1 MSRKNKKGSLLPAEM
16 QGLDPEAIALCP
28 LDGRY
33 PDIRDLLAPYFSEY
47 ALVKN
52 RVLVEVAWL
61 TFLLE
66 HVYDSNEILSNFPKD
81 KIPEIMKIYNEF
93 DAIAFNRVKAI
104 EFEIRHDVNAAQ
116 RYVAEQLVARGMGEI
131 SSFVHIGCTSEDI
144 TNVAYAN
151 MLKEAL
157 CNVWLPKAYDLINI
171 LGVFAKE
178 YADVPMLAHTHGQPA
193 TPTTVGKE
201 FAVFVWRLQ
210 NSLEHLE
217 SVEILAKFNGA
228 TGNYSAIS
236 VALPGYDWPKLCS
249 DFIEL
254 KMDLTFNPVT
264 TQIESHDYM
273 ARLFNEVADFC
284 GILLDFVRDIWQY
297 ICLRY
302 FGQKPVEGEV
312 GSSTMPHKVNPIFF
326 ENAEGNLIVAIALC
340 RALADSL
347 VISRMQRDL
356 SDSTKQR
363 NIGLI
368 FGYSLKAIL
377 ETIKGLSRVIIN
389 QQILSGDLDGNWEV
403 LAEAI
408 QQVLR
413 TTGDPKAYDK
423 VKALTRGK
431 EIDRVDILSL
441 IEHCDELSDEQ
452 REMLL
457 DLTPAKYTGYAGEIA
472 NFVASLIS

>member
-1 MSRKNKKGSLLPAEM
+1 MSEKNKKDSLLPAEM
-16 QGLDPEAIALCP
+16 QGLDSEAIALCP

-33 PDIRDLLAPYFSEY
+33 SDIRDLLAPYFSEY

-52 RVLVEVAWL
+52 RVLVEVDWL

-66 HVYDSNEILSNFPKD
+66 NVDNNEILSQFPKD
-81 KIPEIMKIYNEF
+81 KIPEIMKIYDEF
-93 DAIAFNRVKAI
+93 DATAFNRVKAI
-104 EFEIRHDVNAAQ
+104 EFNIKHDVNAAQ

-131 SSFVHIGCTSEDI
+131 SCFVHIGCTSEDI

-151 MLKEAL
+151 MLKGAL
-157 CNVWLPKAYDLINI
+157 CNIWLPKAYNLINI
-171 LGVFAKE
+171 LGGFAKE
-178 YADVPMLAHTHGQPA
+178 YADVPMLSHTHGQPA

-201 FAVFVWRLQ
+201 FSVFTWRLQ
-210 NSLEHLE
+210 KSLEHLE
-217 SVEILAKFNGA
+217 SVDIMGKFNGA

-236 VALPGYDWPKLCS
+236 LALPGYDWIQLCGE
-249 DFIEL
+249 FIES
-254 KMDLTFNPVT
+254 KMDLTFKPVT

-273 ARLFNEVADFC
+273 ARLFDAMSDFS
-284 GILLDFVRDIWQY
+284 GILLDFVRDIWLY

-312 GSSTMPHKVNPIFF
+312 GSSTMPHKVNPIAF
-326 ENAEGNLIVAIALC
+326 ENAEGNLIIAISLF
-340 RALADSL
+340 RTLADSL
-347 VISRMQRDL
+347 VVSRMQRDL

-363 NIGLI
+363 NIGLA

-377 ETIKGLSRVIIN
+377 ETQKGLSRVTIN
-389 QQILSGDLDGNWEV
+389 QEILSRDLENNWEV

-413 TTGDPKAYDK
+413 TTGDPEAYDK
-423 VKALTRGK
+423 VKTFTRGK
-431 EIDRVDILSL
+431 EIDRIDILSF

-452 REMLL
+452 RKMLL
-457 DLTPAKYTGYAGEIA
+457 DLAPDKYTGYAGYIA
-472 NFVASLIS
+472 DLVVSFLS